1 MTSKRACGR
10 TPERLSILVGTLTLF
25 ELVFKGYQPSGYF
38 FSKLRAIME
47 RYVDTF

>member
-10 TPERLSILVGTLTLF
+10 TPEHLPVLVGILTLF
-25 ELVFKGYQPSGYF
+25 EYVLKGYQPSGYF